1 MFAIYTPN
9 GRSFS
14 GPLEELYRVQKTH
27 VLEKSRSFKEIDE
40 FSPLFKKSYTPST
53 KAVDAYNKTFSKP
66 EKKELI
72 CHAYQ
77 VMTSPVEVIAANDL
91 LPAVIKKFQQ
101 FSYQDFPIVN
111 AQQQLIGNLSRQQL
125 YEYMLKNGAVYNHGN
140 KTKSVEELFLNEQ
153 SKIYTAEPVTDIR
166 RIASLQVN
174 NKLHTVPILEGN
186 GNIVGIISRTNI
198 IEAIGM
204 DPPLSLWC

>member
-1 MFAIYTPN
+1 
-9 GRSFS
+9 
-14 GPLEELYRVQKTH
+14 
-27 VLEKSRSFKEIDE
+27 
-40 FSPLFKKSYTPST
+40 
-53 KAVDAYNKTFSKP
+53 
-66 EKKELI
+66 
-72 CHAYQ
+72 
-77 VMTSPVEVIAANDL
+77 MTSPVEVIAANDL

-140 KTKSVEELFLNEQ
+140 KTKSVEELFLNKQ

-174 NKLHTVPILEGN
+174 NKLDTVPILEGN

>member
-14 GPLEELYRVQKTH
+14 GPLEELYRVQKTQ
-27 VLEKSRSFKEIDE
+27 VSEKSRSFKEIDE
-40 FSPLFKKSYTPST
+40 FSPLFKKIYTPST
-53 KAVDAYNKTFSKP
+53 KTVDAYNKTFNKP
-66 EKKELI
+66 EQKELI

-77 VMTSPVEVIAANDL
+77 VMTSPVEVIGANDL
-91 LPAVIKKFQQ
+91 LPEVIKKFQQ
-101 FSYQDFPIVN
+101 FPYQDFPIVN
-111 AQQQLIGNLSRQQL
+111 DQQQLIGNLSRQQL
-125 YEYMLKNGAVYNHGN
+125 YEYMLKNGTVYNHGN
-140 KTKSVEELFLNEQ
+140 KTKSAEELFLSEQ

-174 NKLHTVPILEGN
+174 NKLHTVPILESN

-198 IEAIGM
+198 IKAVGM